1 MSFRKK
7 VFRLN
12 CGGDLRDIR
21 QVKEFVAVVREVW
34 LGLGLVL
41 FSAFFLQ
48 QCSTLNQNAAQYP
61 RIILTVLLVLSAAL
75 LIQGLY
81 YTFNPERYDK
91 RYGQSNKSIRW
102 SVVTHPLFVF
112 GATVIYLILFDFIN
126 FFCRYR
132 NFYSFNYVD
141 FWGEKDFA
149 HAAYCGRTGAVCL
162 PAVCAAAQRIFPH
175 VRGEEVEL

>member
-1 MSFRKK
+1 MKK
-7 VFRLN
+7 R
-12 CGGDLRDIR
+12 CAI
-21 QVKEFVAVVREVW
+21 VREVW

-61 RIILTVLLVLSAAL
+61 RIILTVLLVFSAAL

-112 GATVIYLILFDFIN
+112 GATVIYLILSTFL
-126 FFCRYR
+126 
-132 NFYSFNYVD
+132 S
-141 FWGEKDFA
+141 
-149 HAAYCGRTGAVCL
+149 L
-162 PAVCAAAQRIFPH
+162 PQF
-175 VRGEEVEL
+175 LFL

>member
-1 MSFRKK
+1 MKK
-7 VFRLN
+7 R
-12 CGGDLRDIR
+12 CAI
-21 QVKEFVAVVREVW
+21 VREVW

-48 QCSTLNQNAAQYP
+48 QCSTLNQNPAQYP

-126 FFCRYR
+126 FFVATAI
-132 NFYSFNYVD
+132 FIPLIMWIF
-141 FWGEKDFA
+141 GERKILRMLLTVVGLELFV
-149 HAAYCGRTGAVCL
+149 YLLFVQL
-162 PAVCAAAQRIFPH
+162 LNVYFPM
-175 VRGEEVEL
+175 

>member
-1 MSFRKK
+1 MKK
-7 VFRLN
+7 R
-12 CGGDLRDIR
+12 CAI
-21 QVKEFVAVVREVW
+21 VREVW

-75 LIQGLY
+75 LIQGIY

-91 RYGQSNKSIRW
+91 RYGQNNKSIRW

-112 GATVIYLILFDFIN
+112 GATVIYLILFNFIN
-126 FFCRYR
+126 FFVATAI
-132 NFYSFNYVD
+132 FIPLIMWIF
-141 FWGEKDFA
+141 GERKILRMLLTVVGLELFV
-149 HAAYCGRTGAVCL
+149 YLLFVQL
-162 PAVCAAAQRIFPH
+162 LNVYFPM
-175 VRGEEVEL
+175 